1 MKKIKRYQQFITE
14 NKISTEIPLP
24 NDIIE
29 ISNVYIKASKDIFLV
44 GGAVRDFI
52 QGIEPKD
59 YDLVTNA
66 LPDESKE
73 ILKDFNVSDEQGK
86 NFGVLRVY
94 TKDEPEGYEIAS
106 YRRDISGGR
115 DTKGDDQKVEMGSDV
130 TIEDDCNRRDLT
142 MNALFYDIKNKQ
154 IVDLV
159 GGVDDIKRGIV
170 RAVGDASQRF
180 IEDRLRICR
189 IFRFAARTGGEID
202 SKTAQAIKNDNRL
215 KGIGPKDDVSQER
228 IWEEMRKAFKQAK
241 DYRNYLNFFTKF
253 DMWSEVFPGSDINT
267 DLVDSKDFVVVIANL
282 FKNENPD
289 GLEKRL
295 VQDYKIES
303 EVATKIVFLIRLLS
317 LTPDL
322 AFDMYKSKLQ
332 CHIEDKTI
340 LEWFRVSGINDPIKI
355 KFVNYKP
362 TTSAQELM
370 SQGFKGR
377 ELGQKIK
384 EIEIEN
390 FKSML

>member
-1 MKKIKRYQQFITE
+1 MKIKRYQQFINE

-29 ISNVYIKASKDIFLV
+29 ISNAYIKAGKDIFLV

-66 LPDESKE
+66 LPNESKE
-73 ILKDFNVSDEQGK
+73 ILKGFNVSDEQGK

-94 TKDEPEGYEIAS
+94 TKDEPEGYEVAS

-115 DTKGDDQKVEMGSDV
+115 DTKGDDQKVEMGGDV

-159 GGVDDIKRGIV
+159 GGVEDIKKGIV
-170 RAVGDASQRF
+170 RAVGDATQRF

-215 KGIGPKDDVSQER
+215 KGVGPKDDVSQER
-228 IWEEMRKAFKQAK
+228 VWEEMRKAWKQAR

-267 DLVDSKDFVVVIANL
+267 ELVDSKDFIVVIANL

-289 GLEKRL
+289 GLEKKL

-303 EVATKIVFLIRLLS
+303 EVATKVVFLIRLLS
-317 LTPDL
+317 LTPEL

-332 CHIEDKTI
+332 CHIEDSTI
-340 LEWFRVSGINDPIKI
+340 LEWFKVLSINDDVKI
-355 KFVNYKP
+355 KFVEYRP
-362 TTSAQELM
+362 TTSAQDLM
-370 SQGFKGR
+370 SQGFKGKS
-377 ELGQKIK
+377 LGDEIK
-384 EIEIEN
+384 RLEIEN
-390 FKSML
+390 FRSML

>member
-1 MKKIKRYQQFITE
+1 MKIKRYKQFLE
-14 NKISTEIPLP
+14 SKSDNMW
-24 NDIIE
+24 DIIPQ
-29 ISNVYIKASKDIFLV
+29 SVKDLQLLFKSKGKKLYVV
-44 GGAVRDFI
+44 GGAVRDFLT
-52 QGIEPKD
+52 GDKPKD
-59 YDLVTNA
+59 FDLATDA
-66 LPDESKE
+66 LPDEVLE
-73 ILKDFNVSDEQGK
+73 IIGKDYRTNLQGK
-86 NFGVLRVY
+86 AFGVVVVF
-94 TKDEPEGYEIAS
+94 TDDQPEGMEIATFREDVS
-106 YRRDISGGR
+106 KGR
-115 DTKGDDQKVEMGSDV
+115 NPEVKLGV
-130 TIEDDCNRRDLT
+130 TIEDDVKRRDLT
-142 MNALFYDIKNKQ
+142 YNALFYDLDSKD
-154 IVDLV
+154 IVDLT
-159 GGVDDIKRGIV
+159 GGREHLEKGITQM
-170 RAVGDASQRF
+170 VGDPTERF
-180 IEDRLRICR
+180 DEDSLRILR
-189 IFRFAARTGGEID
+189 AFRFASRYGHPLHKDTEVAIEKRKQLENIDPETGDMKRI
-202 SKTAQAIKNDNRL
+202 
-215 KGIGPKDDVSQER
+215 SQER
-228 IWEEMRKAFKQAK
+228 VWEEMRKAWKQAK

-253 DMWSEVFPGSDINT
+253 DMWSEVFPGSEINT
-267 DLVDSKDFVVVIANL
+267 DLVDSKDFVVVISNL
-282 FKNENPD
+282 FKLENPD

-340 LEWFRVSGINDPIKI
+340 LEWFRVLGINDPIKI
-355 KFVNYKP
+355 KFVEYKP